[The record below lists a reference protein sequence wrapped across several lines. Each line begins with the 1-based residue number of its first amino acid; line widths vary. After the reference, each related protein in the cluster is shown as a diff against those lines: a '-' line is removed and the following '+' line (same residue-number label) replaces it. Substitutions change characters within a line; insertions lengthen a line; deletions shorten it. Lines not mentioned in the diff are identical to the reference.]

1 VGRYLRPA
9 VEEARPIL
17 GIIQPI
23 GWVVIAVVVAA
34 LAVGDWLH
42 WHEFLVIGLFLLVL
56 VVGSVYFVLG
66 RVSYS
71 VQVDMTR
78 LRVRVGDDAHGGLTV
93 RNTSARRLRPSVFLV
108 PIGQATR
115 VFDVG
120 HLTGHDSFYESFGV
134 DTSQRA
140 VVPLGP
146 VRSSRG
152 DGLGLLRREQKWT
165 EVQELFIHPRTV
177 SLADSSAGFLR
188 DLEGRPTDT
197 LSSSD
202 IAFHALRDYVVG
214 DDLRHVHWKTS
225 ARTGRL
231 VVRQF
236 EETRRSHLVVCLSGC
251 SSDYASAA
259 DFELAVSVAAS
270 LGQQAI
276 LQEKDLTIAVPGGFL
291 NTVTG
296 MIMLDGFSR
305 LELADR
311 IPPVEAVA
319 LEAANASPD
328 ASAAMVIT
336 GTQVEPGRL
345 HAACSR
351 FGVDVLTV
359 VLRCEIAVPMGRSSL
374 GDSAV
379 LTLGSLNQLP
389 RMMRSLEV

>member
-1 VGRYLRPA
+1 VGRYLRP
-9 VEEARPIL
+9 VVDEARPIL

-23 GWVVIAVVVAA
+23 GWVVIAVVVVA
-34 LAVGDWLH
+34 LAVGDWLK
-42 WHEFLVIGLFLLVL
+42 WHEFLVIALFLLVL

-66 RVSYS
+66 RFSYA

-78 LRVRVGDDAHGGLTV
+78 MRVRVGDDAHGALTV
-93 RNTSARRLRPSVFLV
+93 RNTSDRNLRPSVFLV

-120 HLTGHDSFYESFGV
+120 HLTGQDCFYEPFAV
-134 DTSQRA
+134 DTSKRA
-140 VVPLGP
+140 VIPVGP

-165 EVQELFIHPRTV
+165 EVQELFVHPKTV

-236 EETRRSHLVVCLSGC
+236 EETRRSHLVVCLSC
-251 SSDYASAA
+251 SALDYATAE

-276 LQEKDLTIAVPGGFL
+276 TQEKDLTIAVPGSFL
-291 NTVTG
+291 NTVTA

-305 LELADR
+305 LELAER
-311 IPPVEAVA
+311 PLPIETVA
-319 LEAANASPD
+319 LDAAKVAPD
-328 ASAAMVIT
+328 ASVAVMIT
-336 GTQVEPGRL
+336 GAQVDPGRM
-345 HAACSR
+345 HAACVR

-359 VLRCEIAVPMGRSSL
+359 VLRCELGIAMGRTTL
-374 GDSAV
+374 GDSPV
-379 LTLGSLNQLP
+379 LTLGSLDQLP